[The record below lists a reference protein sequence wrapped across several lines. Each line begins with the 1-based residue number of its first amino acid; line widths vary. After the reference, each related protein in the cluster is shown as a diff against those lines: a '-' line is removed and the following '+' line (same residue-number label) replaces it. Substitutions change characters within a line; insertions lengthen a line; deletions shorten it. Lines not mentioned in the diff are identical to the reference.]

1 VGVHFNRAKALL
13 KWGIYKTDL
22 LSSLSFIIIIIKGLM
37 QRVSS
42 KFSWNDITIGPS
54 EYSQYQILYEFLN
67 TKHRRFYI
75 ASHKEFGDNVV
86 IKQFPQ
92 EKLLDMVSAI
102 RYLYIFNGMPHS
114 INVYDMWGNNIAM
127 ERLDGIME
135 SLVDTFVTDER
146 FDISTDEIET
156 RDAIAYDCFLQL
168 LRAIRD
174 FHLNKIALFNIS
186 PKTIGW
192 VVNKNGDR
200 VYKFFDYTTAK
211 SFSLVKHNPVEDVI
225 ALGRIFE
232 KCKNPI
238 IQSIANKCVSG
249 RFTSP
254 QLYQKALLM
263 AIELTKN
270 SCMAF

>member
-1 VGVHFNRAKALL
+1 MA
-13 KWGIYKTDL
+13 
-22 LSSLSFIIIIIKGLM
+22 
-37 QRVSS
+37 RVSS
-42 KFSWNDITIGPS
+42 NFSWDDVTIGPH
-54 EYSQYQILYEFLN
+54 EHSQYRILYEFLK

-75 ASHKEFGDNVV
+75 ASHKEFGDSVV

-127 ERLDGIME
+127 ERLDGMME
-135 SLVDTFVTDER
+135 SLVDTFVTDET
-146 FDISTDEIET
+146 FDISIDEIET
-156 RDAIAYDCFLQL
+156 RDAITFDCFLQL

-174 FHLNKIALFNIS
+174 FHFHKIALLNIS

-192 VVNKNGDR
+192 VVNENGDR

-211 SFSLVKHNPVEDVI
+211 SFSLVKRNPVEDVI

-249 RFTSP
+249 RFTSS
-254 QLYQKALLM
+254 QMVQKALLM
-263 AIELTKN
+263 AIEVL
-270 SCMAF
+270 S

>member
-1 VGVHFNRAKALL
+1 MA
-13 KWGIYKTDL
+13 
-22 LSSLSFIIIIIKGLM
+22 
-37 QRVSS
+37 RVSS
-42 KFSWNDITIGPS
+42 KFSWDDVTIGPH
-54 EYSQYQILYEFLN
+54 EHSQYQILYEFLK

-75 ASHKEFGDNVV
+75 ASHQKFGDSVV
-86 IKQFPQ
+86 IKQFQQ
-92 EKLLDMVSAI
+92 EKLFDMVSAI

-127 ERLDGIME
+127 ERLDGMME
-135 SLVDTFVTDER
+135 ELVDT

-156 RDAIAYDCFLQL
+156 RDAITFDCFLQL

-174 FHLNKIALFNIS
+174 FHLNKIALLNIS

-211 SFSLVKHNPVEDVI
+211 SFSLVKRDPVEDVI
-225 ALGRIFE
+225 AVGRIFE

-249 RFTSP
+249 RFTSS
-254 QLYQKALLM
+254 QMTQKALLM
-263 AIELTKN
+263 AIELTN
-270 SCMAF
+270 HSSLALV